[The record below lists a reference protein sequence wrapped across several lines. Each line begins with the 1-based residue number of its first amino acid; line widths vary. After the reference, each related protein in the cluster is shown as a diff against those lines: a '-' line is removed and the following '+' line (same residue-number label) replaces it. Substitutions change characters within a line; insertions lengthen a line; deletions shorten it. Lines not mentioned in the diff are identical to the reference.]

1 MAHGAS
7 IPVTAPAATVLPEE
21 RGALMRRATYASV
34 AVASLLIV
42 AKTGAWAITDS
53 VSVLSS
59 LLDSLLDAAASLV
72 NLFAVRHALAPADAE
87 HRFGHGKA
95 EALAGLAQA
104 AFIGGSA
111 LLLLSEAVH
120 RLWTPVP
127 VTSGE
132 VGIAVMALSMALT
145 FALVRYQ
152 IYVVTRT
159 GSLAVGADRLH
170 YASDFLLN
178 GAVIVSLLASMVFR
192 IDILDPLAGLAIG
205 AYILW
210 GAAKIGRD
218 ALDHLMD
225 RELPEETRE
234 KIIAI
239 ARANP
244 LILDV
249 HDLRTRAVGPNISV
263 QMHLEID
270 GNLTLHQAHGAAD
283 AVEEAVMAAFPG
295 SDVIVHMDPAGI
307 VENRRD
313 AH

>member
-1 MAHGAS
+1 MANGAPV
-7 IPVTAPAATVLPEE
+7 PVTDAIATVSPEE

-34 AVASLLIV
+34 AVAGILIV

-59 LLDSLLDAAASLV
+59 LLDSLLDAAASIV
-72 NLFAVRHALAPADAE
+72 NLIAVRHALAPADAE

-127 VTSGE
+127 VESGE
-132 VGIAVMALSMALT
+132 IGIAVMALSLILT
-145 FALVRYQ
+145 IGLVRYQ
-152 IYVVTRT
+152 LRIVKLT

-170 YASDFLLN
+170 YTTDILLN
-178 GAVIVSLLASMVFR
+178 GAVIASLLASVFLR
-192 IDILDPLAGLAIG
+192 IDMVDPIAGLAIG
-205 AYILW
+205 VYILW
-210 GAAKIGRD
+210 SSAKIARA

-270 GNLTLHQAHGAAD
+270 GNLTLNQAHGAAD

>member
-1 MAHGAS
+1 M
-7 IPVTAPAATVLPEE
+7 TATTATVSPEE

-34 AVASLLIV
+34 AVASILIV

-127 VTSGE
+127 VERGE
-132 VGIAVMALSMALT
+132 IGIAVMALSMAMT
-145 FALVRYQ
+145 FVLVRYQ
-152 IYVVTRT
+152 IYVVART

-225 RELPEETRE
+225 RELPEATRE

-270 GNLTLHQAHGAAD
+270 GNLTLNQAHGAAD

-307 VENRRD
+307 VESRRD
-313 AH
+313 VH

>member
-1 MAHGAS
+1 M
-7 IPVTAPAATVLPEE
+7 TATTATVGPEE

-34 AVASLLIV
+34 AVASILIV

-111 LLLLSEAVH
+111 LLLLSEAIH
-120 RLWTPVP
+120 RLTTPVP
-127 VTSGE
+127 VERGE
-132 VGIAVMALSMALT
+132 IGIAVMALSMVLT

-178 GAVIVSLLASMVFR
+178 GAVIVSLLASMAFR

-225 RELPEETRE
+225 RELPEATRA

-244 LILDV
+244 LVLDV

-270 GNLTLHQAHGAAD
+270 GNLTLNQAHGAAD

-307 VENRRD
+307 VETRRD

>member
-1 MAHGAS
+1 MTDA
-7 IPVTAPAATVLPEE
+7 AATLSPEE

-34 AVASLLIV
+34 AVAVILIL

-59 LLDSLLDAAASLV
+59 LLDSLLDAAASIV
-72 NLFAVRHALAPADAE
+72 NLIAVRHALTPADAE

-95 EALAGLAQA
+95 EALAGLAQS

-127 VTSGE
+127 VEHGE
-132 VGIAVMALSMALT
+132 VGLAVMALSLVLT
-145 FALVRYQ
+145 IVLVRYQ
-152 IYVVTRT
+152 QYVVTRT

-170 YASDFLLN
+170 YTTDILLN
-178 GAVIVSLLASMVFR
+178 SAVIASLLASMFLR
-192 IDILDPLAGLAIG
+192 IDIIDPLAGLAIG

-210 GAAKIGRD
+210 GSAKIARD
-218 ALDHLMD
+218 AFDHLMD
-225 RELPEETRE
+225 RELPDETRE

-270 GNLTLHQAHGAAD
+270 GNLTLNQAHKAAD

-295 SDVIVHMDPAGI
+295 SDVIVHMDPAGV
-307 VENRRD
+307 VETRRD

>member
-1 MAHGAS
+1 MANGAPV
-7 IPVTAPAATVLPEE
+7 PVTDAIATVSPEE

-34 AVASLLIV
+34 AVAGILIV
-42 AKTGAWAITDS
+42 TKTGAWAITDS

-59 LLDSLLDAAASLV
+59 LLDSLLDAAASIV
-72 NLFAVRHALAPADAE
+72 NLIAVRHALAPADAE

-127 VTSGE
+127 VESGE
-132 VGIAVMALSMALT
+132 IGIAVMALSLILT
-145 FALVRYQ
+145 IGLVRYQ
-152 IYVVTRT
+152 LRIVKLT

-170 YASDFLLN
+170 YTTDILLN
-178 GAVIVSLLASMVFR
+178 GAVIASLLASVFLR
-192 IDILDPLAGLAIG
+192 IDMVDPIAGLAIG
-205 AYILW
+205 VYILW
-210 GAAKIGRD
+210 SSAKIARA

-270 GNLTLHQAHGAAD
+270 GNLTLNQAHGAAD

>member
-1 MAHGAS
+1 
-7 IPVTAPAATVLPEE
+7 VTDAIATVSPEE

-34 AVASLLIV
+34 AVAGILIV
-42 AKTGAWAITDS
+42 TKTGAWAITDS

-59 LLDSLLDAAASLV
+59 LLDSLLDAAASIV
-72 NLFAVRHALAPADAE
+72 NLIAVRHALAPADAE

-127 VTSGE
+127 VESGE
-132 VGIAVMALSMALT
+132 IGIAVMALSLILT
-145 FALVRYQ
+145 IGLVRYQ
-152 IYVVTRT
+152 LRIVKLT

-170 YASDFLLN
+170 YTTDILLN
-178 GAVIVSLLASMVFR
+178 GAVIASLLASVFLR
-192 IDILDPLAGLAIG
+192 IDMVDPIAGLAIG
-205 AYILW
+205 VYILW
-210 GAAKIGRD
+210 SSAKIARA

-270 GNLTLHQAHGAAD
+270 GNLTLNQAHGAAD

>member
-1 MAHGAS
+1 M
-7 IPVTAPAATVLPEE
+7 TAAVATVSPEE

-34 AVASLLIV
+34 AVAGLLIV
-42 AKTGAWAITDS
+42 AKTGAWALTDS

-59 LLDSLLDAAASLV
+59 LLDSLLDAAASIV

-95 EALAGLAQA
+95 EALAGLAQS

-127 VTSGE
+127 VESGE
-132 VGIAVMALSMALT
+132 IGIAVMALSMALT
-145 FALVRYQ
+145 FALVRFQ
-152 IYVVTRT
+152 IYVVART

-178 GAVIVSLLASMVFR
+178 GAVIVSLLASMMFR

-205 AYILW
+205 GYILW
-210 GAAKIGRD
+210 GSWKIGRG

-270 GNLTLHQAHGAAD
+270 GNLTLNQAHAAAD
-283 AVEEAVMAAFPG
+283 SVEEAVMAAFPG

-313 AH
+313 VH

>member
-1 MAHGAS
+1 
-7 IPVTAPAATVLPEE
+7 VKL
-21 RGALMRRATYASV
+21 
-34 AVASLLIV
+34 
-42 AKTGAWAITDS
+42 
-53 VSVLSS
+53 
-59 LLDSLLDAAASLV
+59 
-72 NLFAVRHALAPADAE
+72 
-87 HRFGHGKA
+87 
-95 EALAGLAQA
+95 
-104 AFIGGSA
+104 
-111 LLLLSEAVH
+111 
-120 RLWTPVP
+120 
-127 VTSGE
+127 
-132 VGIAVMALSMALT
+132 
-145 FALVRYQ
+145 
-152 IYVVTRT
+152 T

-170 YASDFLLN
+170 YTTDILLN
-178 GAVIVSLLASMVFR
+178 GAVIASLLASVFLR
-192 IDILDPLAGLAIG
+192 IDMVDPIAGLAIG
-205 AYILW
+205 VYILW
-210 GAAKIGRD
+210 SSAKIARA

-270 GNLTLHQAHGAAD
+270 GNLTLNQAHGAAD

>member
-1 MAHGAS
+1 
-7 IPVTAPAATVLPEE
+7 VTATTATVGPEE

-34 AVASLLIV
+34 AVASILIV

-111 LLLLSEAVH
+111 LLLLSEAIH
-120 RLWTPVP
+120 RLTTPVP
-127 VTSGE
+127 VERGE
-132 VGIAVMALSMALT
+132 IGIAVMALSMVLT

-178 GAVIVSLLASMVFR
+178 GAVIVSLLASMAFR

-225 RELPEETRE
+225 RELPEATRA

-244 LILDV
+244 LVLDV

-270 GNLTLHQAHGAAD
+270 GNLTLNQAHGAAD

-307 VENRRD
+307 VETRRD

>member
-1 MAHGAS
+1 VTDAA
-7 IPVTAPAATVLPEE
+7 IPLPPAE

-34 AVASLLIV
+34 AVASILIV
-42 AKTGAWAITDS
+42 AKTIAWGVTDS

-59 LLDSLLDAAASLV
+59 LLDSLLDAAASVV
-72 NLFAVRHALAPADAE
+72 NLIAVRHALSPADAE

-127 VTSGE
+127 IENGE
-132 VGIAVMALSMALT
+132 VGLAVMALSMALT
-145 FALVRYQ
+145 YVLVRYQ
-152 IYVVTRT
+152 RYVVERT

-178 GAVIVSLLASMVFR
+178 GGVAASLIASMVFR
-192 IDILDPLAGLAIG
+192 IDILDPLSGLGIG
-205 AYILW
+205 AFILW
-210 GAAKIGRD
+210 GSWKIGRD

-225 RELPEETRE
+225 RELPEETRTR
-234 KIIAI
+234 IVAI

-244 LILDV
+244 TILDV

-270 GNLTLHQAHGAAD
+270 GNLTLNQAHAAAD
-283 AVEEAVMAAFPG
+283 AVEEAVMSAFPG
-295 SDVIVHMDPAGI
+295 ADVIVHMDPAGI
-307 VENRRD
+307 VEARRD
-313 AH
+313 TH

>member
-1 MAHGAS
+1 M
-7 IPVTAPAATVLPEE
+7 TATTATVGPEE

-34 AVASLLIV
+34 AVASILIV

-111 LLLLSEAVH
+111 LLLLSEAIH
-120 RLWTPVP
+120 RLTTPVP
-127 VTSGE
+127 VERGE
-132 VGIAVMALSMALT
+132 IGIAVMALSMVLT

-178 GAVIVSLLASMVFR
+178 GAVIVSLLASMAFR
-192 IDILDPLAGLAIG
+192 IDVLDPLAGLAIG

-225 RELPEETRE
+225 RELPEATRA

-244 LILDV
+244 LVLDV

-270 GNLTLHQAHGAAD
+270 GNLTLNQAHGAAD

-307 VENRRD
+307 VETRRD

>member
-1 MAHGAS
+1 M
-7 IPVTAPAATVLPEE
+7 TATNATVSPEE

-34 AVASLLIV
+34 AVAGLLIV

-127 VTSGE
+127 VASGE
-132 VGIAVMALSMALT
+132 IGIAVMALSMALT
-145 FALVRYQ
+145 FVLVRYQ
-152 IYVVTRT
+152 IYVVART

-178 GAVIVSLLASMVFR
+178 GAVIVSLLASMLFR

-210 GAAKIGRD
+210 GSWKIGRG

-225 RELPEETRE
+225 RELPEATRE

-270 GNLTLHQAHGAAD
+270 GNLTLNQA
-283 AVEEAVMAAFPG
+283 
-295 SDVIVHMDPAGI
+295 
-307 VENRRD
+307 
-313 AH
+313 

>member
-1 MAHGAS
+1 M
-7 IPVTAPAATVLPEE
+7 TAATETVSLEE

-34 AVASLLIV
+34 AVASILII

-59 LLDSLLDAAASLV
+59 LLDSLLDAAASIV

-127 VTSGE
+127 VESGE
-132 VGIAVMALSMALT
+132 IGIVVMALSMALT
-145 FALVRYQ
+145 FLLVRYQ
-152 IYVVTRT
+152 MYVVTRT

-178 GAVIVSLLASMVFR
+178 GAVIVSLLASMIFR

-210 GAAKIGRD
+210 GSWKIGRD

-225 RELPEETRE
+225 RELPEDTRT

-244 LILDV
+244 LVLDV

-270 GNLTLHQAHGAAD
+270 GNLTLNQAHGAAD

-307 VENRRD
+307 VETRRD